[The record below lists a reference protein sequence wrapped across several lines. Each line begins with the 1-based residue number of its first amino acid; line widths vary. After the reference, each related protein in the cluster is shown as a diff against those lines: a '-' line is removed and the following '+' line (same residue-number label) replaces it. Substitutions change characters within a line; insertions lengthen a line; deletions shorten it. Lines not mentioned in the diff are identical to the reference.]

1 MPEHR
6 VRYPDISAA
15 TLHPCVLAR
24 FWLSVGGIPPV
35 FARPGVPGNTPQNKP
50 DDAQRKRVKPFFRC
64 AARSADWA
72 ENRLGLYGGH
82 QPHATRHRPDE
93 VAAKGIKNP

>member
-1 MPEHR
+1 M
-6 VRYPDISAA
+6 
-15 TLHPCVLAR
+15 
-24 FWLSVGGIPPV
+24 
-35 FARPGVPGNTPQNKP
+35 NKP